1 MKYLTDLRIKKAKKL
16 LQDGYKVNEVSEM
29 VGYTNYRYFCDIF
42 KKHEV
47 HDLMRGGKR
56 GKQNDKNRICK
67 NAHIQIAEYVHFIYL
82 AQLNAWTSG
91 TFYKKQSKKT
101 VHYQKN

>member
-1 MKYLTDLRIKKAKKL
+1 MIKTGFA
-16 LQDGYKVNEVSEM
+16 
-29 VGYTNYRYFCDIF
+29 
-42 KKHEV
+42 
-47 HDLMRGGKR
+47 
-56 GKQNDKNRICK
+56 K
-67 NAHIQIAEYVHFIYL
+67 NAHIRFTEYVHFIYL

>member
-1 MKYLTDLRIKKAKKL
+1 MIKTGFA
-16 LQDGYKVNEVSEM
+16 
-29 VGYTNYRYFCDIF
+29 
-42 KKHEV
+42 
-47 HDLMRGGKR
+47 
-56 GKQNDKNRICK
+56 K
-67 NAHIQIAEYVHFIYL
+67 NAHIQITEYVHFIYL